1 MTADTSPKNLRKFL
15 ESDDPALVMMGLSM
29 AKGAGVHEELLPI
42 ILRLYM
48 WGDDKTVRA
57 VAKSF
62 FNKYAS
68 EEIQAKVKENWKASY
83 RTLSV
88 TGDRFQEAIRPFLE
102 AFKSQDDF
110 ALIAL
115 EPLIKALEDEDVR
128 YYATDALGK
137 IGDKRA
143 VYPLINILNTKI
155 GVTDRVCTKVVK
167 ALGSI
172 GDSRAVEPL
181 IEALED
187 KERYVRYN
195 AADALGKISDK
206 RAVEP
211 LIKALEDKDQYVRE
225 IAADALVKIG
235 NGAVEPLIKTLENKD
250 KGGYVCYSAA
260 DALGKIGDKRAIEPL
275 IKLLRIEKWEFN
287 DPSRF
292 HCVDHLVAIGKSAV
306 EPLIKALEDEDEDVR
321 YYAADALGKIGDK
334 RAVEPLLGIL
344 SSDNFYVCRS
354 AAMAFGK
361 LGWSP
366 GTDELKF
373 AYLDLLVRHRQ
384 SIEWREIEPLIKTL
398 ADEWRVS
405 AKELIKEIRRTI
417 TEKYA
422 HSHHQ
427 LLFLEEKILNLE
439 QREFAEIIEYSKK
452 SLETSELLEQAG
464 LGNWEFVDNDGSLTA
479 EKLIE
484 LLSGS
489 SPQARWLVARAI
501 VEIPID
507 IFWSEISN
515 YPTLITKADI
525 GEIVRIMKILPQ
537 IITITMAKNLNN
549 FAMKVSKQKD
559 ASVVMKK
566 NGKMMIRILED
577 ASLAKIMLGGM

>member
-1 MTADTSPKNLRKFL
+1 MTEDTTPKNLRKFL

-187 KERYVRYN
+187 KEGYVR
-195 AADALGKISDK
+195 
-206 RAVEP
+206 
-211 LIKALEDKDQYVRE
+211 
-225 IAADALVKIG
+225 
-235 NGAVEPLIKTLENKD
+235 
-250 KGGYVCYSAA
+250 YSAA

-306 EPLIKALEDEDEDVR
+306 EPLIKALEDEDVRYYAADALGKIGDKRAIEPLIKLLRIEKWEFNDPSRFHCVDHLVAIGKSAVEPLIKALEDEDVR

-373 AYLDLLVRHRQ
+373 AYLDLLVRHRH

-439 QREFAEIIEYSKK
+439 QREFAEIIESSKK